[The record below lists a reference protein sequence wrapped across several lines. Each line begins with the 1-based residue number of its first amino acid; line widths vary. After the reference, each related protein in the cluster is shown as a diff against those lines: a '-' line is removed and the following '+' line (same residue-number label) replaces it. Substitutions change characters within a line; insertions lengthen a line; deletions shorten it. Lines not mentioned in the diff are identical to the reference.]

1 MLIGLT
7 GGYCAGK
14 NVVAGILERRG
25 WACLDLDA
33 LGHEAIDLAR
43 DAVAARFGAAAMR
56 PDGSVDRK
64 AVARIVFAD
73 PVALA
78 DQEAIVHP
86 IVYGM
91 VEERLAAARESGRD
105 ACLNGALLYRTPLAG
120 RCELMITSDE
130 YLEFIP
136 PGADKGHAL
145 ADLAGRLGLRPAQ
158 VAAAGDGW
166 NDLGMLRW
174 AGTRIAVASGREDLK
189 AVATA
194 VVPGPEQDGL
204 AAWIEA
210 QLLSGSLAGEDARG

>member
-120 RCELMITSDE
+120 RCELI
-130 YLEFIP
+130 LEVRAP
-136 PGADKGHAL
+136 LLLRLARARARDGASAGEAL
-145 ADLAGRLGLRPAQ
+145 ARIRRQGFIGRLR
-158 VAAAGDGW
+158 
-166 NDLGMLRW
+166 R
-174 AGTRIAVASGREDLK
+174 ASGRPIRVLRN
-189 AVATA
+189 AS
-194 VVPGPEQDGL
+194 GL
-204 AAWIEA
+204 AALESSLERA
-210 QLLSGSLAGEDARG
+210 LAGPLEIAGRRG